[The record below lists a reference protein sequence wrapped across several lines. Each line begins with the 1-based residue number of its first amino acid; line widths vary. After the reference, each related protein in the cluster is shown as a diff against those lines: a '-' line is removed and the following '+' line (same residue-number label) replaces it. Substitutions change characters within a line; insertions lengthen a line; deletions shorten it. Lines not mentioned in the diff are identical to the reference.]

1 MNKENERKTQGNLFL
16 QRFAGK
22 TRDVLL
28 VIGLGLALIVAAWQI
43 FHKENTLVSSIQATE
58 TETKVLQLLEEIDG
72 VGEASV
78 IIYEGENGVESVVV
92 VCEGARS
99 LQVTMNIREAV
110 SAALGTE
117 QNMVKIYLKK
127 E

>member
-1 MNKENERKTQGNLFL
+1 MNKENERKSKGNLFL

-28 VIGLGLALIVAAWQI
+28 VLGLGLTLVVTAWQI
-43 FHKENTLVSSIQATE
+43 FHKENVSVSSIQATE
-58 TETKVLQLLEEIDG
+58 TETKVLQLLEEMDG

-110 SAALGTE
+110 AAALGTK
-117 QNMVKIYLKK
+117 QNAVKIYLKK